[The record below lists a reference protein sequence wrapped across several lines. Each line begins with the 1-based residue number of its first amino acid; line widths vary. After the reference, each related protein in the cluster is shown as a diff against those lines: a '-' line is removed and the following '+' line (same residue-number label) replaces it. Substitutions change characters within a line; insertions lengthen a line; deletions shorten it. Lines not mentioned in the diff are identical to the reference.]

1 MENDVLNNILAEST
15 TAETIDQTKD
25 QNEEETDFDHS
36 FDLTDDELAEEE
48 NESSVEP
55 EQKTED
61 EEEPKQEETPTNKA
75 FAQMRTQ
82 NKEFQTKMS
91 ELDSLVKALGMKGVD
106 DFIAKA
112 KEAQVKK
119 EATEKGIPTEVAREL
134 AEMRALK
141 NSIVAE
147 REQNAAE
154 KKQQNFVSNLQD
166 FVNKNSLSKPAI
178 DKLSQDLEND
188 GFSVEYLMSIPKK
201 ALDRVLSSYVDTKY
215 QQNLER
221 KNTIRKELPINQSS
235 KIDTQS
241 LNKEIDAL
249 ARQLAGKN

>member
-1 MENDVLNNILAEST
+1 MENDVLSDILAEGT
-15 TAETIDQTKD
+15 TATNMEQPTD
-25 QNEEETDFDHS
+25 QNEDEVDFDHS

-48 NESSVEP
+48 DNASTEP
-55 EQKTED
+55 EQETES

-82 NKEFQTKMS
+82 NKEFQNKIS
-91 ELDSLVKALGMKGVD
+91 ELDSLAKSLGMKDLD
-106 DFIAKA
+106 DFIDKA

-119 EATEKGIPTEVAREL
+119 EANDKGIPTEVAREL

-141 NSIVAE
+141 DSIVAE
-147 REQNAAE
+147 REQTAAE
-154 KKQQNFVSNLQD
+154 KRQQNFVSNLQD

-188 GFSVEYLMSIPKK
+188 GFSVDALMNMPKK
-201 ALDRVLSSYVDTKY
+201 ALERVLSSYVDTKY